1 MKKARLA
8 DGSIVLAHQ
17 YNHQAHGG
25 DLKCAD
31 AACPANM
38 TFRKGTL
45 THGSAATRSAAF
57 VSKSVAQHIATCA
70 EYEDFKV
77 IARRNKSVEEGLKE
91 GKTIVLN
98 LNMKLSDD
106 FNAAKLPSNLIG
118 VASTHEKGNYVTAP
132 VRSVDDLLDL
142 KKLITDKGGAAG
154 LAKTVVNYKGKT
166 LPIEEFVLD
175 SREKFRALLNKM
187 YKTAEGTTAEEIKE
201 FPRLMT
207 FKATQN
213 TKSRDKG
220 ALRGTPMTFFKP
232 GNNRLV
238 LLQRAQVEK
247 EFEQTLRGENVYM
260 IGAPVLNVKEA
271 KGALDA
277 LKAGNDQTIFL
288 NLKWQVTGAHQF
300 TPVEEPAPQTA
311 NNNASATAPAATS
324 AAAPAE
330 QQAAPAAAT
339 SAAKPAD
346 QKPGQMNLFKPK

>member
-8 DGSIVLAHQ
+8 DGSVVLAHQ

-31 AACPANM
+31 PACPASM

-57 VSKSVAQHIATCA
+57 VSKSVAQHIAACN
-70 EYEDFKV
+70 EYEDFKI

-98 LNMKLSDD
+98 LNMKLADD
-106 FNAAKLPSNLIG
+106 FNASALPSNLIG
-118 VASTHEKGNYVTAP
+118 VASTHEKGNYVSAP

-142 KKLITDKGGAAG
+142 KKFITDKGGAAG
-154 LAKTVVNYKGKT
+154 LAKTVINYKSKT
-166 LPIEEFVLD
+166 MPIEEFVLD

-187 YKTAEGTTAEEIKE
+187 YKTADAAKTAEIKE
-201 FPRLMT
+201 FPRLMI

-213 TKSRDKG
+213 TKNSEKG
-220 ALRGTPMTFFKP
+220 ALRGTPMTFFKD
-232 GNNRLV
+232 NDNRLV

-260 IGAPVLNVKEA
+260 IGAPVLNVNEA
-271 KGALDA
+271 RAA
-277 LKAGNDQTIFL
+277 VARLKNERGQTVFL

-300 TPVEEPAPQTA
+300 TPVEEPAPQAAPAASPA
-311 NNNASATAPAATS
+311 NNNAPS
-324 AAAPAE
+324 E
-330 QQAAPAAAT
+330 QQAAPAAAPGT
-339 SAAKPAD
+339 
-346 QKPGQMNLFKPK
+346 KPGQMNLFKPK